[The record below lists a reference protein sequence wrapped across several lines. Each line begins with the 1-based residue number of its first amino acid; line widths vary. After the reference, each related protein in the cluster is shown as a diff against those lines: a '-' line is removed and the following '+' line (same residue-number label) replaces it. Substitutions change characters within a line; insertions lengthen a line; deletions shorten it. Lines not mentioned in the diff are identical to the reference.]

1 MAVGCQ
7 AEQSLVC
14 PINHGGKMSKGIH
27 RQWGEKDMLYF
38 CPKKKTIWQYDR
50 EGNIHMHRDMPS
62 YGIPR
67 REMPNV

>member
-1 MAVGCQ
+1 
-7 AEQSLVC
+7 
-14 PINHGGKMSKGIH
+14 MSKGIH

-50 EGNIHMHRDMPS
+50 DGNIHMHRDMPS

-67 REMPNV
+67 KEMPNV